1 MANSVELPPL
11 SSVKNCLHC
20 YGWKR
25 SLKGMAVDTF
35 VKPQAALRNNNA
47 EQNEQR
53 NN

>member
-11 SSVKNCLHC
+11 SSVKNYLHC

-25 SLKGMAVDTF
+25 SLNGMAV
-35 VKPQAALRNNNA
+35 VKPPAALRNNNA
-47 EQNEQR
+47 EQKEQR